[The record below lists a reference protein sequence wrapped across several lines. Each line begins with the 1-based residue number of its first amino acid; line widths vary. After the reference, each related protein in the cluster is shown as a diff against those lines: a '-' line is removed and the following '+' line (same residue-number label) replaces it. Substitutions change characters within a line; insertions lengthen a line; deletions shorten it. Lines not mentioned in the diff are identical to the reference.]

1 MCVGAARICHHVP
14 LSHLGFAGACLCRPL
29 AEDLSICLILP
40 DLFAMTKVR
49 ARIATQGQG
58 ESLGKPIPKA
68 VPAANVI
75 GLAAARARLATQGL
89 GESLGEP
96 IPKAA
101 PADARRVVLVP
112 RAALMNAPESVLA
125 HAHDGVHGLD
135 GCSDD
140 DSSSESVSKAW
151 RRRGRERLGP
161 RQLSNS
167 PPPVKARLPSRSR
180 EPSAE
185 AGQGES
191 PGNVS
196 DADDISSFS
205 SLSDAGQGESLV
217 NRSQQSSS
225 SKKGKVIK
233 PRGTIALDLPQKA
246 DHLQD
251 RKQQSADHRMP
262 RRKPPTPPR
271 QRVRLQSNQQAASR
285 QTGALPAPAEEYWK
299 WHYDSAHDR
308 WVSKGQRVG
317 SLGGGR
323 DTVPGKHAA
332 KNATQKRRKRRRL
345 EERVQEDWEDPDGAA
360 ARAWHRT
367 EYAAKCYMKHQF
379 RMSWL
384 GSRCDSSECLLALED
399 KHDDKA

>member
-1 MCVGAARICHHVP
+1 MSSCISKLFAIVSGLCVRVGSLRVIGEVFSFFFHLLTLICCMCVGAARICHHVP

-58 ESLGKPIPKA
+58 VSLGKPIPNA

-112 RAALMNAPESVLA
+112 RAALMNAPESVPA
-125 HAHDGVHGLD
+125 RAHDGVHGLD

-167 PPPVKARLPSRSR
+167 PPPETTSRHPGSSWTTAVGCHTS
-180 EPSAE
+180 PLLGS
-185 AGQGES
+185 GES
-191 PGNVS
+191 SERQLWCTTQP
-196 DADDISSFS
+196 
-205 SLSDAGQGESLV
+205 
-217 NRSQQSSS
+217 
-225 SKKGKVIK
+225 
-233 PRGTIALDLPQKA
+233 TIFVT
-246 DHLQD
+246 
-251 RKQQSADHRMP
+251 R
-262 RRKPPTPPR
+262 
-271 QRVRLQSNQQAASR
+271 
-285 QTGALPAPAEEYWK
+285 
-299 WHYDSAHDR
+299 
-308 WVSKGQRVG
+308 
-317 SLGGGR
+317 
-323 DTVPGKHAA
+323 
-332 KNATQKRRKRRRL
+332 
-345 EERVQEDWEDPDGAA
+345 
-360 ARAWHRT
+360 
-367 EYAAKCYMKHQF
+367 
-379 RMSWL
+379 
-384 GSRCDSSECLLALED
+384 
-399 KHDDKA
+399 